1 MPATLFGFAPAI
13 KSNWTLLTLL
23 PNSNPEGTA
32 PVRLSLNTVLDTL
45 ESSLK
50 VRISKASVT
59 TTCQCL
65 PSTGAEV
72 FDITSAGYDACEIV
86 ACPLIFKLPFVVTAT
101 LKVQATEATP
111 VVKVDCPATLNA
123 PFSIVFPETVSADK
137 PETEPPE
144 I

>member
-86 ACPLIFKLPFVVTAT
+86 AFPLIFKLPFVVAAP
-101 LKVQATEATP
+101 LKVIAPPTTAVAR
-111 VVKVDCPATLNA
+111 VVCPATFNA
-123 PFSIVFPETVSADK
+123 PFSIEFPETPSADK
-137 PETEPPE
+137 PTTEPPE
-144 I
+144 